1 MSRMSFLHLR
11 LHKRDIETV
20 ALVARPTT
28 VSMAFF
34 TKLSLTIDL
43 SLAGS
48 ESLEL
53 NSASEAIMAGCG
65 V

>member
-1 MSRMSFLHLR
+1 MSRMSLPHLR

-34 TKLSLTIDL
+34 TKFIDL

-48 ESLEL
+48 ESLQP